1 MLSRLEWPSTALP
14 AAGSMAATRW
24 LVFGLGISA
33 VAVVVLLVVT
43 PWQQSVR
50 GGGRVIAY
58 APLDRQQVVEAPID
72 GLVADWYVQEG
83 DRVRAGQPLAMLADN
98 DPAILQR
105 LRQERDS
112 ARVQIDAAQTSIAMT
127 EARIGSLNVAR
138 LSAIDSARQRVSMAR
153 DRQAAAL
160 QAVDAAKATL
170 RTAELN
176 VERQRGLFGKGLTSR
191 RELELAELS
200 LQTATAGR
208 DRALAARR
216 AAETEV
222 AALNAEQ
229 QRVSSTNQAGIE
241 SAGASLQKLR
251 SDRAKAE
258 AELAKIEVR
267 LSRQQQMQVT
277 APRAGTILRVLGKQ
291 GTEMVKAGDPLLL
304 FVPDARASAVEL
316 YVDGNDAPLIDEG
329 RPVRLQFEGWPAVQF
344 VGWPSVAVGTF
355 PGTVSFVDSH
365 DDGQGRFRVV
375 VVPAGTEEW
384 PSARYLRQGVRANG
398 WVLLNQV
405 SLGFELWR
413 QFNGFPPAVSPPSGG
428 EMAKKGGKG

>member
-14 AAGSMAATRW
+14 AAGDIDAARW
-24 LVFGLGISA
+24 LVWGLGASA
-33 VAVVVLLVVT
+33 IAAVVLLSVT

-58 APLDRQQVVEAPID
+58 APLDRQQAVEAPID
-72 GLVADWYVQEG
+72 GRVADWYVQEG
-83 DRVRAGQPLAMLADN
+83 DRVRAGQPLALLADN
-98 DPAILQR
+98 DPAILDR

-127 EARIGSLNVAR
+127 EARIGSLDVAR
-138 LSAIDSARQRVSMAR
+138 ASAVDSARQRISMAR

-160 QAVDAAKATL
+160 QAVDAAEATL

-176 VERQRGLFGKGLTSR
+176 VQRQRGLFGKGLTSQR
-191 RELELAELS
+191 DLELAELS
-200 LQTATAGR
+200 LQTAKASR
-208 DRALAARR
+208 DRALAGRR
-216 AAETEV
+216 ASESEV
-222 AALNAEQ
+222 AALSADK
-229 QRVSSTNQAGIE
+229 QRVSSSNQAGIE
-241 SAGASLQKLR
+241 SAGSSLQKLR
-251 SDRAKAE
+251 ADRAKAE

-267 LSRQQQMQVT
+267 LSRQQQMEVT

-329 RPVRLQFEGWPAVQF
+329 RHVRLQFEGWPAVQF

-365 DDGQGRFRVV
+365 DDGKGRFRLV
-375 VVPAGTEEW
+375 VVPDGSEEW

-413 QFNGFPPAVSPPSGG
+413 QFNGFPPSVSPPGG
-428 EMAKKGGKG
+428 EAAPGKKGKG